1 VGLLQNP
8 GGACREG
15 RGLKLLHVPFCFHPD
30 PVGGTEIYVQN
41 LAEAQ
46 SRRGA
51 EVAIAAPGPAN
62 QQYAVDGLEVYRF
75 EQDAQISLRELYGD
89 GDPTAAAAFER
100 VLEATRPDL
109 VHLHA
114 LTPGVSLRM
123 ARVVKR
129 AGLPVVFTYHT
140 PTVSCQ
146 RGTLLRWGTE
156 LCHGR
161 LDVRQCTA
169 CSLESQGLKRGVAG
183 MVSRIPPAA
192 GRTIGNTGLSGGLWT
207 VLRMTELLTLRQQ
220 SFRHFMEEVDQV
232 ISLCSWSTD
241 VLLEN
246 GVPRKKI
253 LLCRHGLP
261 LSEASANSAR
271 NFRPPQVP
279 CRIVFLGRVSPVKG
293 LDVLIRAIT
302 ADSDLPV
309 TLDIYG
315 VIQGPNAYKKQLQ
328 KLCDPRIRFRDPIS
342 AQRIIEELSHYDVLA
357 APSQWLETGPLVV
370 LEAFAAGIPVVG
382 SDLGGIRELVRHEID
397 GILVEPGSVTAWAAA
412 LRRLTGEPGLLTRL
426 RHGVKPPRTMEAVA
440 TDMLSLYEHLL
451 SRTPRPVLSG
461 SC

>member
-1 VGLLQNP
+1 
-8 GGACREG
+8 
-15 RGLKLLHVPFCFHPD
+15 LKLLHVPFCFSPD

-46 SRRGA
+46 RRRGA
-51 EVAIAAPGPAN
+51 EVAIAAPGRAN
-62 QQYAVDGLEVYRF
+62 QQYSVDGLEVHRF
-75 EQDAQISLRELYGD
+75 EQDEKIGLRELYGE
-89 GDPTAAAAFER
+89 GDPTAAAALAR
-100 VLEATRPDL
+100 VLETTRPDL

-114 LTPGVSLRM
+114 LTSGVSLRV
-123 ARVVKR
+123 AQVVKR
-129 AGLPVVFTYHT
+129 AGLPLVFTYHT

-156 LCHGR
+156 PCRGR

-169 CSLESQGLKRGVAG
+169 CSLESLGLKRGVAG

-192 GRTIGNTGLSGGLWT
+192 GRTIGNTGLSGGPWT

-220 SFRHFMEEVDQV
+220 AFRNFIEEVDQV

-261 LSEASANSAR
+261 LSEVSANSTR
-271 NFRPPQVP
+271 DFRPSQGP
-279 CRIVFLGRVSPVKG
+279 CRMVFLGRVTPVKG
-293 LDVLIRAIT
+293 LDVLIRAIA
-302 ADSDLPV
+302 ADPDLPV

-315 VIQGPNAYKKQLQ
+315 VIQGPDAYKKQLQ
-328 KLCDPRIRFRDPIS
+328 KLCDSRIRFRDPVP
-342 AQRIIEELSHYDVLA
+342 AQRIIGELSRYDVLA
-357 APSQWLETGPLVV
+357 VPSQWLETGPLVV
-370 LEAFAAGIPVVG
+370 LEAFAAGIPVIG
-382 SDLGGIRELVRHEID
+382 SDLGGIRELVRQEID

-412 LRRLTGEPGLLTRL
+412 LRRLTREPDLLTRL
-426 RHGVKPPRTMEAVA
+426 QHGVKPPRTMEAVA
-440 TDMLSLYEHLL
+440 TDMLYLYEHLL
-451 SRTPRPVLSG
+451 SQTPRPVLTG